1 MTITLQAKPLE
12 YEVEIPG
19 YGIFTIRRIGAGAEA
34 DLASRMRVIEELQQ
48 MVKEEYSDIL
58 DEETKLI
65 AAKDEKALNTLRST
79 DRYKEVEKKQA
90 EITKELNST
99 VEYTKKLAMSL
110 WGSES
115 YENLEKLFN
124 DFTFEQIESLYKQ
137 ALDQINQSE
146 ERK

>member
-19 YGIFTIRRIGAGAEA
+19 YGIFTIRRIGAGTEA

-48 MVKEEYSDIL
+48 MIKEEYSDIF

-65 AAKDEKALNTLRST
+65 AAKDEKALKTLRST

-90 EITKELNST
+90 EITKKLNST

-115 YENLEKLFN
+115 HENLEKLFN

-137 ALDQINQSE
+137 ALDQINRSE
-146 ERK
+146 EGK

>member
-65 AAKDEKALNTLRST
+65 ATKDEKALNTLRST